1 MCDQTWDTTE
11 ISRLNGQLTLLDSY
25 IGEYNEY
32 KQNYET
38 IEILKKY
45 CSPTNGGIQ
54 VLFMQLYMSKTLE
67 IANQILAM
75 LFGGEYRLL
84 DFVINDSEFR
94 IPFIGS
100 GLAVDDISSGSAS
113 QVCMMS
119 MIINLVLLHQ
129 ASTKFNIARLDE
141 IESPL
146 DSINRSNFI
155 NILYRMIPLLNI
167 DQLFIISHNLLE
179 ADTSAVDIIKLKS
192 YDNFDIQ
199 LAGNIIYDY
208 DAL

>member
-1 MCDQTWDTTE
+1 MSEVSKINEYNNTITALTNEAVPITTE

-100 GLAVDDISSGSAS
+100 GLAVDD
-113 QVCMMS
+113 
-119 MIINLVLLHQ
+119 
-129 ASTKFNIARLDE
+129 
-141 IESPL
+141 
-146 DSINRSNFI
+146 
-155 NILYRMIPLLNI
+155 
-167 DQLFIISHNLLE
+167 
-179 ADTSAVDIIKLKS
+179 
-192 YDNFDIQ
+192 
-199 LAGNIIYDY
+199 
-208 DAL
+208 